1 MSLFGM
7 ANNAAIA
14 VYPIVGAVIGSII
27 GWQATFGLTA
37 LLGLVAAVFLI
48 PVVAHVDVPKSNLP
62 KAEPAEASVMVGR
75 PRLAAIAATN
85 VSVVAAMIH
94 RHGFRN
100 TVLPL
105 YAATVLGLGGLS
117 IATAIALMAVCGL
130 LVGIPGGM
138 MGDRVGR
145 RRLIVVGLAT
155 LAIGDLLFLLTHDLL
170 SFLVAAAV
178 VGLGD
183 FFGSSQTALLSEI
196 VPPESRTRVLSGYR
210 FSVDIGAFIGPLLL
224 ASVMDA
230 VGPQAAIVVAVSVLL
245 AGSLVV
251 RAGVP
256 GRAQD
261 ALAHPTA
268 T

>member
-1 MSLFGM
+1 M

-14 VYPIVGAVIGSII
+14 VYPIVGAVIGGLI

-37 LLGLVAAVFLI
+37 FLGLVAAVFLV
-48 PVVAHVDVPKSNLP
+48 PVVAHVDISSSNVPKATQP
-62 KAEPAEASVMVGR
+62 ETSVMVGR

-130 LVGIPGGM
+130 LVGIPGGI

-145 RRLIVVGLAT
+145 RRLIVAGLAI
-155 LAIGDLLFLLTHDLL
+155 LAIGDLLFLLTNDLI

-210 FSVDIGAFIGPLLL
+210 FSVDIGAFVGPLLL

-230 VGPQAAIVVAVSVLL
+230 VSPQAAIVVAVSVLL
-245 AGSLVV
+245 GSSLVV

-256 GRAQD
+256 APAQD
-261 ALAHPTA
+261 VLRAPSS
-268 T
+268 